1 MPDEGAKPWAAFLT
15 FLRLGPDRS
24 LDKAYCEAMG
34 RPPGS
39 SRASGRWNAWNSAW
53 AWRARAA
60 AWDAHLE
67 RESQRGLVASGIE
80 NARTRVRNI
89 TNVQNAAMV
98 IIGKADLANLDST
111 EARKLLPIALRALD
125 ETAESLREEFGVA
138 ARPTTSRE
146 LIVTGEME
154 SGIAAVEDFD
164 DDELLTKIAAREQ
177 GFGGDVEGDI
187 NGRGEFIP
195 ARATI
200 SEHPPS

>member
-1 MPDEGAKPWAAFLT
+1 M
-15 FLRLGPDRS
+15 
-24 LDKAYCEAMG
+24 
-34 RPPGS
+34 
-39 SRASGRWNAWNSAW
+39 
-53 AWRARAA
+53 
-60 AWDAHLE
+60 E
-67 RESQRGLVASGIE
+67 REAQKGLVASGIE

-154 SGIAAVEDFD
+154 GGIAAIEDFD

-177 GFGGDVEGDI
+177 GFGDDVEGDI

-195 ARATI
+195 AI
-200 SEHPPS
+200 SEHSSS